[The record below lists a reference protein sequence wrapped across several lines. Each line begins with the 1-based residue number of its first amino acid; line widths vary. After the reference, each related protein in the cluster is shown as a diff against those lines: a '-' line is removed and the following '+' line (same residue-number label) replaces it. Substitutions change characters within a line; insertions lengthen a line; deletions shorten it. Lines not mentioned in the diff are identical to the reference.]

1 MIFSFI
7 TKNLNLETKNLV
19 IFKRWDGVKADKF
32 WYYEGSQKNLIFKG
46 EGGGGCHEKPIYMG
60 ELPKKGWLG
69 QGANLRGAW
78 QKRWEWCFWGGSWYP
93 NAHNAEGVDWSD
105 VVITLA
111 TCPMYV

>member
-46 EGGGGCHEKPIYMG
+46 GPEKLIYRG
-60 ELPKKGWLG
+60 ELPKTGHLDSF
-69 QGANLRGAW
+69 Q
-78 QKRWEWCFWGGSWYP
+78 
-93 NAHNAEGVDWSD
+93 
-105 VVITLA
+105 I
-111 TCPMYV
+111 

>member
-46 EGGGGCHEKPIYMG
+46 EGGGGVTKNQYMWG
-60 ELPKKGWLG
+60 NCLK
-69 QGANLRGAW
+69 RGGLDRV
-78 QKRWEWCFWGGSWYP
+78 Q
-93 NAHNAEGVDWSD
+93 
-105 VVITLA
+105 I
-111 TCPMYV
+111 